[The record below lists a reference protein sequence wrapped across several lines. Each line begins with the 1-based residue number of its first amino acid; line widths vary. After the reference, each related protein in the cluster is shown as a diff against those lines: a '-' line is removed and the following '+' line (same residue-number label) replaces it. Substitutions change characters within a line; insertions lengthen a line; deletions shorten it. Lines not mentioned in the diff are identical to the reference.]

1 MDFKN
6 FKTCYKNFLARIPL
20 RRFQNPDPIVS
31 VLRLNGIIG
40 KVGPFGSGMTLASLD
55 KYIEKAFSS
64 SRVKTVA
71 LVINSPGGSPVQSGM
86 ISRRIRE
93 LSDEKDI
100 PVIAFAEDVVA
111 SGGYWLACSA
121 NEIYADENSL
131 IGSIGVISSGF
142 GFNQAIERLGI
153 ERRVHTVGKKKG
165 MMDPFQP
172 ENQEDIKI
180 LKEIQK
186 EIHESFKKRVL
197 ESRGEKLLKT
207 KTPLFEGEIWTGK
220 RAEALGLVDGIGDM
234 RSVMRKIHG
243 DRVKYRFISFRSN
256 PIKRIF
262 GGSNES
268 KERMKILSAL
278 SVLEEWA
285 VWKRFGL

>member
-1 MDFKN
+1 MN
-6 FKTCYKNFLARIPL
+6 FKTRFKKILARIPI
-20 RRFQNPDPIVS
+20 RRFQDPDPMVS

-40 KVGPFGSGMTLASLD
+40 RAGPFGNGMTLASLE
-55 KYIEKAFSS
+55 KNLEKAFSG

-71 LVINSPGGSPVQSGM
+71 LVINSPGGSPVQSAM

-100 PVIAFAEDVVA
+100 PVIAFTEDVAA

-121 NEIYADENSL
+121 DEIYADENSL

-142 GFNQAIERLGI
+142 GFNRAIERLGI

-172 ENQEDIKI
+172 ENQEDIET

-186 EIHESFKKRVL
+186 EIHESFKKRVT
-197 ESRGEKLLKT
+197 ESRGEKLSKT
-207 KTPLFEGEIWTGK
+207 KTPLFDGEIWTGRK
-220 RAEALGLVDGIGDM
+220 AETLGLVDGIGDM
-234 RSVMRKIHG
+234 RSVMRKLHG
-243 DRVKYRFISFRSN
+243 DRVKYKFISFRSN

-268 KERMKILSAL
+268 KERMKVISTL